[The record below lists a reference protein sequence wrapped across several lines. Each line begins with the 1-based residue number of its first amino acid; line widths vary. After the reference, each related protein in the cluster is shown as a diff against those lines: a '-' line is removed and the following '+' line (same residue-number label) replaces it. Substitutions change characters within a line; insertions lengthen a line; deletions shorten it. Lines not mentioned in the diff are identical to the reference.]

1 MGNKKFNYKTNNVSL
16 RKMSKIYPYKNSIY
30 ATVYF
35 HIMNHE
41 YEQEEL
47 DDMLEEYYNKYSEK
61 SKDDISDIDNDLND
75 DFVCEFESES
85 DYDTDNEDDDSYNNE
100 DYNDDEDEEEY
111 LDSLYEEYA
120 EDVLEYMNDQLLC
133 DIVIGYKIGYGADFD
148 STEEVLN
155 ETDRSKFRVIIAGI
169 KFSNEIDEK
178 LLDNFKSIIV
188 TDESFYTSYNDIR
201 KKNTD
206 IVNEALHDN
215 ETAIQNLTSTAIG
228 VIVKYL
234 NEYGVYE
241 DDTDTVSDVIDLDL
255 DEDRKASIQRNMD
268 GLFFNIH
275 RFKLHLD
282 LNSYDINSEILNK
295 TLDEVYGSVLRF
307 NNAINIISG
316 VAKKMEIFKYDDNKK
331 SCIFIKNDSGGTY
344 LFLDGYNSK

>member
-1 MGNKKFNYKTNNVSL
+1 
-16 RKMSKIYPYKNSIY
+16 
-30 ATVYF
+30 
-35 HIMNHE
+35 MNHE

-85 DYDTDNEDDDSYNNE
+85 DYNTDNEDDDSYNNE
-100 DYNDDEDEEEY
+100 DYDEEDEEEY

-133 DIVIGYKIGYGADFD
+133 DIVLGYKIGYGADFD

-188 TDESFYTSYNDIR
+188 TDESFYSSYDDIR
-201 KKNTD
+201 KKNRD
-206 IVNEALHDN
+206 IVNDGLYDN
-215 ETAIQNLTSTAIG
+215 ETAIQNITSTAIG

-234 NEYGVYE
+234 NEYGIYE

-255 DEDRKASIQRNMD
+255 DEDKKASIQRNMD

-307 NNAINIISG
+307 NNAINIVSG
-316 VAKKMEIFKYDDNKK
+316 AAKKMEIFKYDDNKK

-344 LFLDGYNSK
+344 LFLDGYKSN